1 MAEQGTSK
9 KRNVRDDVGT
19 GTESEA
25 AENEGADSGQGGTA
39 MGRTTGF
46 ALGGSSAEGKEGSD
60 DSSTYKEMKGGRS
73 TGVKGGS
80 RTGGNAGGGHGSTGG
95 KGKKR
100 ASKAGSKGGSKGGA
114 GKGGS
119 RGGEGG
125 RGGATRPAIKTQ
137 ARSKSNERQP
147 GKSRKRSFEQVS
159 GSPRKGGA
167 GGAKNKGGGTRG
179 GQGGGGR
186 KAGPKKR

>member
-1 MAEQGTSK
+1 MAEQGTSE
-9 KRNVRDDVGT
+9 KRNVRDDVGA

-25 AENEGADSGQGGTA
+25 AENEGADAGQGGTA

-46 ALGGSSAEGKEGSD
+46 AFGGSSAEGKEGSD

-125 RGGATRPAIKTQ
+125 RGGATRPAIKT
-137 ARSKSNERQP
+137 
-147 GKSRKRSFEQVS
+147 GRKS
-159 GSPRKGGA
+159 GSGG
-167 GGAKNKGGGTRG
+167 
-179 GQGGGGR
+179 
-186 KAGPKKR
+186 KAGSKKR

>member
-9 KRNVRDDVGT
+9 EQSVREDVGS

-25 AENEGADSGQGGTA
+25 AENEGADAGQGGTA

-46 ALGGSSAEGKEGSD
+46 AFGGSSAEAREESD
-60 DSSTYKEMKGGRS
+60 DSSAYKEMKGGRS

-95 KGKKR
+95 KRKKR
-100 ASKAGSKGGSKGGA
+100 ASKAGSKGSSKGGA

-119 RGGEGG
+119 RGGAGG
-125 RGGATRPAIKTQ
+125 GGGATRPAIKT
-137 ARSKSNERQP
+137 
-147 GKSRKRSFEQVS
+147 
-159 GSPRKGGA
+159 
-167 GGAKNKGGGTRG
+167 
-179 GQGGGGR
+179 
-186 KAGPKKR
+186 